1 MNFNKKIISNI
12 LLMSISVLPIAS
24 YAGGIALGKTRII
37 YPLNAKEASIQVT
50 NSSKENKFLI
60 QSWIE
65 NKQGEKTSDFVV
77 TPPLFVSNP
86 TNENILRLTYLGVD
100 LPKDKETLYWFNSKS
115 IPSINYEKVKDINVL
130 QVAVQSRIKIFMRPL
145 NLPYSSEEAFNHLVF
160 KKDLNDLI
168 ITNNSPY
175 YINMVNLKLGENS
188 LNSTM
193 IPPKDQVA
201 LSIRGM
207 SGNLS
212 YQTINDYGAT
222 TETKTII
229 LK

>member
-1 MNFNKKIISNI
+1 MNFNKKFIYNV
-12 LLMSISVLPIAS
+12 LLFSISVLSTVS

-50 NSSKENKFLI
+50 NSAEENKFLI

-65 NKQGEKTSDFVV
+65 NQNEEKTADFVV

-86 TNENILRLTYLGVD
+86 TTENTLRLTYLGTD
-100 LPKDKETLYWFNSKS
+100 LPKDKETIYWFNSKS

-145 NLPYSSEEAFNHLVF
+145 NLPYSSDEALNHLIF
-160 KKDLNDLI
+160 RSSSNNLT

-175 YINMVNLKLGENS
+175 YINIVNLKLGENP
-188 LNSTM
+188 LPSTM
-193 IPPKDQVA
+193 IPPKDQVV
-201 LSIRGM
+201 LSIKGM
-207 SGNLS
+207 SGNIS
-212 YQTINDYGAT
+212 YQTINDYGAL
-222 TETKTII
+222 TEIKNIS
-229 LK
+229 LQ